1 MKNHNGLVFQLV
13 DLPPEGVHIVG
24 EATAEELGIA
34 PDEQF
39 EFSAPFHYDLTL
51 APVGSSQDAYLKGSV
66 STRITANCDRCG
78 KLASMDIAENDIL
91 HEYEKAMGKPL
102 DLTDDVRED
111 ILLSLPLKFLCQ
123 EDCRGLC
130 PHCGQNLNEGTC
142 SCQELDQEISAEE
155 QEENPWSQLDKLK
168 L

>member
-1 MKNHNGLVFQLV
+1 
-13 DLPPEGVHIVG
+13 
-24 EATAEELGIA
+24 
-34 PDEQF
+34 
-39 EFSAPFHYDLTL
+39 
-51 APVGSSQDAYLKGSV
+51 
-66 STRITANCDRCG
+66 
-78 KLASMDIAENDIL
+78 
-91 HEYEKAMGKPL
+91 MGKPL